1 MNVFIPLTDE
11 MLETGVLPDELVAY
25 RPGQPLLSQ
34 YHHTPSPAQSSV
46 TVIRSPG
53 PTPSSEALPAL
64 SSSTYLAG
72 AKLG

>member
-1 MNVFIPLTDE
+1 MKVFIPLTDE

-25 RPGQPLLSQ
+25 RPGLPLISQ
-34 YHHTPSPAQSSV
+34 YQHALSPSQSSV

-53 PTPSSEALPAL
+53 PTPSPEALPAL